1 MFEYWRLNQI
11 NLCDVPPPPRT
22 KTKASV
28 NTRHRYSELQPKT
41 MNKGK
46 NQTNDEK
53 SYDWDLYE
61 SKPIRQYRGIDFHYN
76 SCI

>member
-1 MFEYWRLNQI
+1 MDPKQNLPIQI
-11 NLCDVPPPPRT
+11 NLYDDVPSPPRT

-53 SYDWDLYE
+53 SYD
-61 SKPIRQYRGIDFHYN
+61 
-76 SCI
+76 